1 MRNLQLSHNN
11 SRMLSLPSQA
21 DTAHHWLPSPVFD
34 KECAMDRTLKP
45 QPASSTPLECPLYL
59 RAYATLSNWPA
70 WTVASWPIPASAKR
84 SGRPNWQNP
93 FGVSPSSA
101 TIGSQ
106 EGLFSLNPS
115 DPGVHPC
122 QSSACL
128 A

>member
-59 RAYATLSNWPA
+59 RAYATLCNW
-70 WTVASWPIPASAKR
+70 R
-84 SGRPNWQNP
+84 RNWHTRQQLARLDSRQLADAGISEAQRQAELEKP
-93 FGVSPSSA
+93 FWR
-101 TIGSQ
+101 
-106 EGLFSLNPS
+106 
-115 DPGVHPC
+115 
-122 QSSACL
+122 
-128 A
+128 